1 MKCMG
6 ESRVGAAYI
15 TKWIDNTLLVFPL
28 RAVPKW
34 AVLNSKKAQGS
45 KMFQA
50 AHTPYLFHWW
60 DTYEAS
66 LQVGAYFTCLSIM
79 VQQEHAFVSH
89 LLHSTIKAKYMLE
102 GMVLHDEF
110 TPHTAV
116 HIWLYYEKHHTVH
129 FSLKIKYSI
138 GYWNL
143 ATTTTKLRNAA
154 QEG

>member
-79 VQQEHAFVSH
+79 AQQEHAFVSH
-89 LLHSTIKAKYMLE
+89 LLHSTIKAKYTTE
-102 GMVLHDEF
+102 GMVLIDEF
-110 TPHTAV
+110 TLHTAV
-116 HIWLYYEKHHTVH
+116 HMTVWEAPHH
-129 FSLKIKYSI
+129 SLLLKIKYTI
-138 GYWNL
+138 WYWNL
-143 ATTTTKLRNAA
+143 ATTKLGNTA